1 MKKIEVRTPLEWK
14 KEKKDVRFQLN
25 KTKRVDQSKTRALMR
40 DFQRVDRAF
49 LSAQDWSG
57 NFNKSSFQGRE
68 MRRRMT
74 FGKDRKFIV
83 AVV

>member
-1 MKKIEVRTPLEWK
+1 
-14 KEKKDVRFQLN
+14 
-25 KTKRVDQSKTRALMR
+25 MR

-68 MRRRMT
+68 MKRRMT